1 VTEKSVEVHLGRAH
15 RKLGIRSRW
24 QLAEHAG
31 GDQADA
37 EPARAR

>member
-24 QLAEHAG
+24 PAIRGLIGAEGLPLLEAG
-31 GDQADA
+31 
-37 EPARAR
+37 R